1 MRRRRRTSKG
11 KNEGAAELQHAPIG
25 TKRTSACKPKL
36 DASTSCTRNIRDVRR
51 KEGRRG
57 LNAGKCGSSHVGRA
71 DGFVNCRADG
81 FAPRVNCLKIFLLRP
96 LCCNARCFYIFIFFL
111 LHILKSF
118 FSVLQCQMFAQNAI
132 ISSVSV
138 ELLEF
143 VLLF

>member
-1 MRRRRRTSKG
+1 MKI
-11 KNEGAAELQHAPIG
+11 ELEYAGFANIWH
-25 TKRTSACKPKL
+25 
-36 DASTSCTRNIRDVRR
+36 TRNIRDTQDIQSQLQR
-51 KEGRRG
+51 KIRHEQSKSYFEEVKRM
-57 LNAGKCGSSHVGRA
+57 LENVEAPMLA
-71 DGFVNCRADG
+71 EQMDQA
-81 FAPRVNCLKIFLLRP
+81 APRVNCLKIFLLRP

-143 VLLF
+143 VLLFKKI